1 LPRLIRQGETLKQ
14 AKEYRRLAEECRAL
28 ARTAQTEDEK
38 SIILKMAEAWEM
50 LADHRMARQQKPN

>member
-1 LPRLIRQGETLKQ
+1 MPRLIRQGETLKQ